1 MKYLAT
7 NLRCEKKEES
17 RKLLTYGTFSEA
29 LQDGLALGFAAFE
42 AVRRKNHDPGR
53 WEEPPEHKK
62 FSTGVEDFALSICI

>member
-1 MKYLAT
+1 MRRK
-7 NLRCEKKEES
+7 NHDPGRWEEPPEHKKSSTEVED
-17 RKLLTYGTFSEA
+17 FA
-29 LQDGLALGFAAFE
+29 LQDGLALGFAAFA